1 MQGLRGQAGDCGR
14 KGIPGNACH
23 MSDDVECEDVV
34 WDGEPGGPGYPGR
47 DGTPGLPGAPV
58 SNIDLNRIKLQ
69 T

>member
-1 MQGLRGQAGDCGR
+1 MQGLRGQLGDRGR
-14 KGIPGNACH
+14 KGISGNACH

-34 WDGEPGGPGYPGR
+34 GDGEPGGPGYPGR